1 MEVHHDQKKYGF
13 GFFPLMLI
21 FVTIALIGLDIYVN
35 SFEYFVAKGNFRF
48 INKICLFLDR
58 RYFFEYR
65 IAYLLFFV
73 AALLVAYQTRVKQS
87 LKISKLLGILITVF
101 AVLLLIFSKYIV
113 SLNPQSGVRV
123 IIYLVTVFLGIIF
136 TLGGML
142 TYKRSM
148 KNLMKDRF
156 NDDQEKFNQE
166 KRLIQNSDSVNIKT
180 VDGWINIINPFRGTV
195 VSGTPGSGKTYCVIE
210 PYIKQTI
217 EKGFA
222 QFIYDY
228 KFPDLTLVALNALT
242 KTKGK
247 GYSKKPKFMYI
258 CLDDVRMSHRI
269 NPISPRYMTNKND
282 CIESAKTILLNINKT
297 WIKKE
302 GEFFSDSAQ
311 SYFAMCIM
319 ALWSKAPE
327 ICTIPHAIQLACT
340 LPMEKVFGFL
350 GQFEELENTLAPFLT
365 ALENHAADQL
375 AGQIASAQI
384 GLAKIDS
391 EESAWIFSGDEVP
404 LQVND
409 PENPIILCIG
419 NNPQREAVYSPY
431 LGLVS
436 TRIGSIINKKGQ
448 MRCAYNF
455 DELPT
460 AYITNLETIVA
471 TARSNKVA
479 VCIGIQ
485 DFSQLELNFTRE
497 KAKVINNV
505 FGNVISGAVRDQSA
519 KMLQE
524 MFGKIKQEK
533 QSVSTSDTGTSSSLS
548 TQLDYVIPQSKIAS
562 LSQGELVGLLTDN
575 FDQRMSQKMFKSM
588 AVIPTEKPIIN
599 ELPLIMDISEKEAK
613 ELISLNYKKIKKDI
627 AQLLETPIIEQE

>member
-1 MEVHHDQKKYGF
+1 MEVHQDQKKYGF
-13 GFFPLMLI
+13 GFFPLLLI
-21 FVTIALIGLDIYVN
+21 FVAVALIALDFYVN
-35 SFEYFVAKGNFRF
+35 SFEYFIGKGNYNM
-48 INKICLFLDR
+48 INKFCLYLDR
-58 RYFFEYR
+58 QSFFEYR
-65 IAYLLFFV
+65 IAYISFFLS
-73 AALLVAYQTRVKQS
+73 ALLVAYQTRVKKS
-87 LKISKLLGILITVF
+87 IKITKAIGIVLVVLAIL
-101 AVLLLIFSKYIV
+101 VLLLSRYIV
-113 SLNPQSGVRV
+113 DVSPLSRERV
-123 IIYLVTVFLGIIF
+123 AIYAIVLVFGIIL

-156 NDDQEKFNQE
+156 NDEQERFNQE
-166 KRLIQNSDSVNIKT
+166 KHLIENADSVNIKT

-210 PYIKQTI
+210 PFIKQTI
-217 EKGFA
+217 QKGFA
-222 QFIYDY
+222 QFVYDY

-242 KTKGK
+242 KSKGA
-247 GYSKKPKFMYI
+247 GYSKKPKFMYVQ
-258 CLDDVRMSHRI
+258 LDDIRMSHRI
-269 NPISPRYMTNKND
+269 NPISPKYMTNKND
-282 CIESAKTILLNINKT
+282 CIESSKTILLNINKT

-311 SYFAMCIM
+311 SYFSMCIM

-327 ICTIPHAIQLACT
+327 MCTIPHAIQLACT
-340 LPMEKVFGFL
+340 LPMEKVFNFL

-365 ALENHAADQL
+365 ALEGNAADQL

-404 LQVND
+404 LQLND

-419 NNPQREAVYSPY
+419 NNPQREAVYSPF

-460 AYITNLETIVA
+460 AYITNLETLVA

-485 DFSQLELNFTRE
+485 DFSQLELNFNRE
-497 KAKVINNV
+497 KARVINNV
-505 FGNVISGAVRDQSA
+505 FGNVISGSVRDQSA
-519 KMLQE
+519 RMLQE

-533 QSVSTSDTGTSSSLS
+533 QSVSTSDSGTSSSIS
-548 TQLDYVIPQSKIAS
+548 TQLDYVIPQSKISA

-575 FDQRMSQKMFKSM
+575 FDQRMSQKMFKST
-588 AVIPTEKPIIN
+588 VIITPERPVIT
-599 ELPLIMDISEKEAK
+599 ELPRIMDISEQEAK

-627 AQLLETPIIEQE
+627 AQLIEQKVNED